1 MPEHSWVAA
10 SGRRVGGD
18 TVSMRVLLLSG
29 VTAALIAGP
38 ALAQTPA
45 PKPAPPPKAPE
56 SPTVGEVVVTGTA
69 PPVRTSIDRKS
80 YSVAN
85 DLQATSGSIGDALR
99 NIPSV
104 EVDVNGNVALRG
116 DSNVT
121 TMIDGKPSGMFKGE
135 GKGQALQSLSADRI
149 ERVEVITNPSAAFNP
164 EGTAGIINLITRKG
178 AKPGT
183 SGSLRAN
190 IGSGG
195 RQNGGLS
202 ASRKDGR
209 FTTSGDLYLRHDSL
223 KQPLRGRRDFIDPA
237 GGGPLTEVRRSVNS
251 GTAEVLGTRLG
262 VDYDP
267 DPKTRISAEV
277 GYNSVGFIF
286 DQRQT
291 LDRTNAAGAL
301 RSAYDSA
308 GGQREDRDNLEFT
321 LGYRK
326 KYADDHEFNVS
337 FVRELSEEDRSRLVL
352 RQFRLPVAPSA
363 FEDTEYRNRFWR
375 TQVKVDYARP
385 LPGEAKMKVGYEF
398 NADDNDYIVVFG
410 RASGAAP
417 AAIDPA
423 RSNLFR
429 FDQQVHALFGTYERP
444 FGKLTALAGLRV
456 ESTRIDLDQVTQ
468 ALKSGN
474 DYVRVYPS
482 LHLGYRLDDNR
493 QLSASYSHRVQ
504 RPQPQDYNA
513 FRIYNDPTNLSQ
525 GNPGLKP
532 QQTDSF
538 ELGYQYRK
546 QGTIYLATGYYRRGQ
561 DAVND
566 VFRDLGGGV
575 ILQTR
580 ANVGAFQSA
589 GLELVANGR
598 LPGKVSYNVSG
609 NLLWS
614 EIDATGLGFG
624 AGRRD
629 AYTAFGRASL
639 NWQATEKDL
648 LQLQGFVN
656 GKVLLTQ
663 GYRKPSAVLNFGYR
677 HKFSDRLSAVMTVQD
692 ILGTTRFGSVVDT
705 PAYRE
710 RVSGGSKNRAVHLGV
725 SYAFGGGK
733 VRDGFEFGGGGA
745 PGN

>member
-1 MPEHSWVAA
+1 MRAIWLAGLA
-10 SGRRVGGD
+10 S
-18 TVSMRVLLLSG
+18 
-29 VTAALIAGP
+29 ALATPP
-38 ALAQTPA
+38 ALAQSLAPRPAAPAKATPG
-45 PKPAPPPKAPE
+45 
-56 SPTVGEVVVTGTA
+56 PTVGEVVVTGTA

-121 TMIDGKPSGMFKGE
+121 IMIDGKPSGMFKGE

-149 ERVEVITNPSAAFNP
+149 ERVEVITNPSATFNP
-164 EGTAGIINLITRKG
+164 EGTAGIINLITKKG

-183 SGSLRAN
+183 SGSVRAN
-190 IGSGG
+190 IGSSG

-202 ASRKDGR
+202 ASRKDGK

-223 KQPLRGRRDFIDPA
+223 KQPFTSRRSFADPA
-237 GGGPLTEVRRSVNS
+237 GDTLSEVRRSVSS
-251 GTAEVLGTRLG
+251 GMVEVLGTRLG

-267 DPKTRISAEV
+267 DAKTRISAEID
-277 GYNSVGFIF
+277 YNNVGFLF
-286 DQRQT
+286 DQRET
-291 LDRTNAAGAL
+291 LDRTTGAGAPRL
-301 RSAYDSA
+301 AYDGA
-308 GGQREDRDNLEFT
+308 GGQRQDRDNLEFT

-337 FVRELSEEDRSRLVL
+337 LVRELSTEDRSRVAL
-352 RQFRLPVAPSA
+352 RQFRLAVAPSA

-385 LPGEAKMKVGYEF
+385 LPGEAKLKVGYEF

-410 RASGAAP
+410 RAAGAAP

-429 FDQQVHALFGTYERP
+429 FDQEVHALFGTYERP
-444 FGKLTALAGLRV
+444 FGKLTALAGLRA
-456 ESTRIDLDQVTQ
+456 EATRIDLDQVTQ
-468 ALKSGN
+468 ALTSQN
-474 DYVRVYPS
+474 DYLRFYPS
-482 LHLGYRLDDNR
+482 LHLGYRLDDTR

-513 FRIYNDPTNLSQ
+513 FRIYNDPSNLSQ
-525 GNPGLKP
+525 GNPDLKP

-538 ELGYQYRK
+538 ELGFQYRK

-575 ILQTR
+575 ILQTK
-580 ANVGAFQSA
+580 ANVGKFQSA

-609 NLLWS
+609 NLLWT
-614 EIDATGLGFG
+614 EIDASGLGFG

-639 NWQATEKDL
+639 NWQATDKDL

-663 GYRKPSAVLNFGYR
+663 GYRKPSAVMNFGYR
-677 HKFSDRLSAVMTVQD
+677 HKFSDRVSAVMTVQD
-692 ILGTTRFGSVVDT
+692 ILGTTRFGSGVDT

-710 RVSGGSKNRAVHLGV
+710 RVSGGSMNRAVFVGV